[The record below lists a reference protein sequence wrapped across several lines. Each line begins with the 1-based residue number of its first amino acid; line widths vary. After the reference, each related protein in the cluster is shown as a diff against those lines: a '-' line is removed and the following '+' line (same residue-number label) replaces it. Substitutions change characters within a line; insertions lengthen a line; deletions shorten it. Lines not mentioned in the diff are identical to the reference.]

1 MRTED
6 GSHKLPFTKTILHSE
21 DITGHLCFNILLYRI
36 EYPKKFS
43 IKIGQKSHE
52 QYLYVTLFCAE
63 MRHFGDGFA

>member
-36 EYPKKFS
+36 EYPKKLS
-43 IKIGQKSHE
+43 IKIGQKSRK
-52 QYLYVTLFCAE
+52 QYLSFV
-63 MRHFGDGFA
+63 MK

>member
-21 DITGHLCFNILLYRI
+21 DITGYLCFNI
-36 EYPKKFS
+36 EYQKKFS
-43 IKIGQKSHE
+43 IKIGQKSLKR
-52 QYLYVTLFCAE
+52 YLFCAE